1 MSDDRVGAWP
11 EARTEEDVLDIA
23 AAHALIVDVI
33 SRGAVTRQ
41 RALDSDLAILAP
53 LAGSLAVAVIK
64 HKFD

>member
-64 HKFD
+64 HKLD